1 MNDNR
6 RPGDKSADSER
17 AVYLLAGHLRSAH
30 AQVGDEGYRFN
41 ALVRASS
48 DRVAIE
54 QVLAAAKQEGY
65 ATAELSGIGVVD
77 EPPSDGMIAQ
87 AFEDAMQGE
96 VALIVY
102 RE

>member
-6 RPGDKSADSER
+6 DPDAETTDSDR

-30 AQVGDEGYRFN
+30 APVGDEGYRFN

-48 DRVAIE
+48 DRAAIE

-77 EPPSDGMIAQ
+77 EPPPEGMVAR